1 MPRYRYELAHH
12 TFREYCNRNP
22 KEFFAKMTAKNSEAF
37 LKGVLVSVGEIEDA
51 EDLPVTAKEI
61 KVFENK
67 IDLAQVLFIKMPKPK
82 AITDAYFI
90 GIVLSNAKKDVENSC
105 RYFTLEMTADR
116 EGSEKSV
123 LCEWTKKGHRNYGLV
138 PGKSL
143 AAFLKAI
150 IQEIKTDDWD
160 GPEWDD

>member
-22 KEFFAKMTAKNSEAF
+22 KEFFAKMSAKNNEAF
-37 LKGVLVSVGEIEDA
+37 LKGVLKSVVEIVDA
-51 EDLPVTAKEI
+51 EDSPVTVGEI
-61 KVFENK
+61 KVFEK
-67 IDLAQVLFIKMPKPK
+67 IIDSAKVLFIKMPKPV

-90 GIVLSNAKKDVENSC
+90 GIVLSDVNKDSDNSC
-105 RYFTLEMTADR
+105 RYFTLEMSADR
-116 EGSEKSV
+116 EGTEKSV
-123 LCEWTKKGHRNYGLV
+123 LCEWTKKGHRNYGSV

-143 AAFLKAI
+143 AAFLKAMV
-150 IQEIKTDDWD
+150 QEIKTDDWD